1 MKERKQKMKNDADLS
16 TVISGLVIGLIL
28 YQLKSAKIAV
38 FSWEEPLGFFFSFNE
53 VLMKAQKKMVFSGIF
68 QKGMGPSLSF

>member
-28 YQLKSAKIAV
+28 YQLKSAV
-38 FSWEEPLGFFFSFNE
+38 FSWEEPLGIFFSFNE